1 MNIDVHKVA
10 SLARIRLT
18 DDESSELGSQLS
30 TILSYIDTLQQV
42 DTAGVVATAHPHDAA
57 MPLRPDVVTNA
68 NRRDALLHNAPDID
82 SGLFV
87 VPKVVE

>member
-1 MNIDVHKVA
+1 MNIDIHKTA

-18 DDESSELGSQLS
+18 DAESAELGPQLS
-30 TILSYIDTLQQV
+30 KILTYIDTLQQV
-42 DTAGVVATAHPHDAA
+42 DTAGVTATAHPHDAA

-68 NRRDALLHNAPDID
+68 NRRDALLGTAPNID

-87 VPKVVE
+87 VPKVIE